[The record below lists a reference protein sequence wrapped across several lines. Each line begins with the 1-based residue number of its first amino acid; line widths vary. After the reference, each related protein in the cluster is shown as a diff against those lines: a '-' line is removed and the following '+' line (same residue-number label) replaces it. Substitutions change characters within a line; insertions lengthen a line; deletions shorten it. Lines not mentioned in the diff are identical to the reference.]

1 MIQCFVFL
9 SLSIALVV
17 DEYQHIRA
25 SQIQKNSQKDDNKEQ
40 ETEPQNKEPQSEQ
53 QVLEETLR
61 QTYGDTEEGK
71 RKTQLVSR
79 YLTLLAEIE
88 ETTEEYRS
96 QAALLDLLV
105 DSFVEAPEE
114 EDN

>member
-9 SLSIALVV
+9 NLSIALVV

-71 RKTQLVSR
+71 R